1 MNSRACIKKLIIN
14 WYAKKGHMKESF
26 KMLILHQKKAEIV
39 ANIVDINILI
49 TLNVNGANI
58 IKRYILAN

>member
-1 MNSRACIKKLIIN
+1 
-14 WYAKKGHMKESF
+14 MKESF

>member
-1 MNSRACIKKLIIN
+1 
-14 WYAKKGHMKESF
+14 MKESF
-26 KMLILHQKKAEIV
+26 KMLILYQKKAEIV
-39 ANIVDINILI
+39 ANIVDINILII